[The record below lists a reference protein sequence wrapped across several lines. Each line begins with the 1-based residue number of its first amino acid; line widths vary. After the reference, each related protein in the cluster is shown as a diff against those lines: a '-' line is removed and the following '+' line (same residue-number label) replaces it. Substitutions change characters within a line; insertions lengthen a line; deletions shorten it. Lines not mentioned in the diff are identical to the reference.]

1 MQHVQDGREEG
12 AAMRRTMLV
21 LLAVSLS
28 FSFAAF
34 ASFPV
39 LETPPLPVG
48 WELNIIPGF
57 DPCIELALE
66 DTYSAHSRGRST
78 EEMKR
83 DMEKWGEAAVGA
95 LIRLYEDPRWN
106 EYRCAIAGHLGA
118 MPTEESR
125 AWANRYICVLLDK
138 PKWSKEECNA
148 FGILVIAFGHHFD
161 DATFELA
168 LKRLP
173 AFAASVSV
181 ESHDPTPFD
190 EICRLFE
197 YTRREGLAEVLEAH
211 VMQGDHDT
219 RETCIKRL
227 VYHRPASAILA
238 ALRLGDETY
247 NDRRRHRL
255 ISLLK
260 YEGGSIRAREQMSN
274 VLEAEVR

>member
-1 MQHVQDGREEG
+1 MKRP
-12 AAMRRTMLV
+12 AMWILAFSVLLV
-21 LLAVSLS
+21 L
-28 FSFAAF
+28 
-34 ASFPV
+34 PV
-39 LETPPLPVG
+39 LAELAIMEIPPLPVG
-48 WELNIIPGF
+48 WELTIIPGF

-66 DTYSAHSRGRST
+66 DTYDAHFEGKTT
-78 EEMKR
+78 EQMKAH
-83 DMEKWGEAAVGA
+83 MAHWGEAAIPE
-95 LIRLYEDPRWN
+95 LIRLYEDPRWH
-106 EYRCAIAGHLGA
+106 EYRRTIAGYLGA